1 MKNKTLI
8 TVALLFIFLLSACAE
23 NIPAPTA
30 VEPSALPTPVLATP
44 TLDPC
49 SEAALP
55 DEVTKVNDLMREFD
69 DYSRLASSTPQEQL
83 VQVIPSLQ
91 DVRRRAE
98 SQKVPQCLANLKSLQ
113 LAHMNTVIEILMV
126 FMGNAQAEEV
136 NPGIAQ
142 ARDLHMKYD
151 IEIARLLGVTL
162 VPPPTVAP
170 VTPAPTQP

>member
-8 TVALLFIFLLSACAE
+8 VIAFLLIFLFAACAGK
-23 NIPAPTA
+23 P
-30 VEPSALPTPVLATP
+30 ATP
-44 TLDPC
+44 TMVELAASATPIVATATLDPC

-55 DEVTKVNDLMREFD
+55 DEITKVNDLMREFD

-91 DVRRRAE
+91 EVRRRAE
-98 SQKVPQCLANLKSLQ
+98 SQEVPQCLADVKRLQ
-113 LAHMNTVIEILMV
+113 LAHMNTVIETLIV
-126 FMGNAQAEEV
+126 FMGNAQAEGV

-142 ARDLHMKYD
+142 ARDLRMKYD

-162 VPPPTVAP
+162 VPQPTAAP
-170 VTPAPTQP
+170 VTPVPTQP